1 MGLFG
6 HFVRQGIAFRFFAPI
21 EIMFGHCQVDDM
33 ILLKPNT
40 IGWETIGNAIAVPHA
55 VFALAHA
62 LLSLHPNLVSD
73 DATSLVLRLIAYR
86 LKASTSMISSDSF
99 AWYVSASVST
109 QELQRRLHFFP
120 PGTQLAPPRKEHLAI
135 WSIFLSPGRFDADA
149 ILQPRAHP
157 RA

>member
-1 MGLFG
+1 
-6 HFVRQGIAFRFFAPI
+6 
-21 EIMFGHCQVDDM
+21 M

-99 AWYVSASVST
+99 AWYVSASLST
-109 QELQRRLHFFP
+109 QELQRRLHFFSRNSIGP
-120 PGTQLAPPRKEHLAI
+120 TKERTFGHLEHFSLTRKV
-135 WSIFLSPGRFDADA
+135 
-149 ILQPRAHP
+149 
-157 RA
+157 